1 MQNQGSEQFCLK
13 IRIKRRPQTAQSFSQ
28 LFYNAKCLGPC
39 LVDTFSFKNTNEMGP
54 RRIFT
59 ENYVPNHYLGA
70 PREHFVLK
78 TRTSGRLYHSRLH
91 SDEHFGLKT
100 RTRGR
105 LYRSR
110 LHSGDHFGLKIRT
123 RGRLY
128 HSRLQSDEHF
138 WLKNTYQRANGS
150 GSIVFF
156 AFPASLN

>member
-1 MQNQGSEQFCLK
+1 
-13 IRIKRRPQTAQSFSQ
+13 
-28 LFYNAKCLGPC
+28 
-39 LVDTFSFKNTNEMGP
+39 MGP

-70 PREHFVLK
+70 PREHFVFK

-91 SDEHFGLKT
+91 SDEHFALKT

-128 HSRLQSDEHF
+128 HSRLHFDEHF
-138 WLKNTYQRANGS
+138 GLKI
-150 GSIVFF
+150 SILVEKHVPESDLPGIGKT
-156 AFPASLN
+156 APEL